1 MNNNDILALIQKD
14 PEMMRIIKIAEAQH
28 LKDWLIGAGF
38 IRNKVWDTLHGK
50 TSQKGYQSDIDL
62 VYFDP
67 FGYNEVQDRALGK
80 QLTDQTTVEWEVV
93 NQFYAHKYNNIEPYS
108 STENAISKWPETATG
123 IGITIKNDEL
133 ILVAPHGITDLVEM
147 IIRPSPY
154 MPGAVERVKER
165 MKKKNWL
172 ERWPKL
178 KIIGLDVT

>member
-1 MNNNDILALIQKD
+1 MNNNDILALIKNDQ
-14 PEMMRIIKIAEAQH
+14 EMMRIIKIAEAQY

-50 TSQKGYQSDIDL
+50 TNQEGYQSDIDL
-62 VYFDP
+62 VYYDP
-67 FGYNEVQDRALGK
+67 DGNSEIKDRELGK
-80 QLTDQTTVEWEVV
+80 QLEERTGIEWEVV

-108 STENAISKWPETATG
+108 STEDAISKWPETATG
-123 IGITIKNDEL
+123 IGVTIKNNEL
-133 ILVAPHGITDLVEM
+133 VLVAPHGINDLVQM

-154 MPGAVERVKER
+154 MPGAIQRVQER

-178 KIIGLDVT
+178 KVIGLDTI

>member
-1 MNNNDILALIQKD
+1 MNTTDILDLIRND
-14 PEMMRIIKIAEAQH
+14 PEMMRMIKVAEVQQ

-50 TSQKGYQSDIDL
+50 TSQEGYQSDIDL
-62 VYFDP
+62 VYYDP
-67 FGYNEVQDRALGK
+67 HGNNEEMDRALGEEL
-80 QLTDQTTVEWEVV
+80 QGSTGVEWEVV
-93 NQFYAHKYNNIEPYS
+93 NQFYAHKYNAIEPYS
-108 STENAISKWPETATG
+108 STQDAISKWPETATG
-123 IGITIKNDEL
+123 IGVTSKNGEL
-133 ILVAPHGITDLVEM
+133 VLVAPHGITDLVEM